1 MKSFVALALAATA
14 WAIPQAASPPSGCQ
28 SSASGTFQI
37 TTVNVTSSKKRDVLE
52 SRQLA
57 GALTLRL
64 QDGILRDQAGR
75 QGYIAS
81 NYQFQFDQPVQAGA
95 RETSGFSLCGNGS
108 LALSSSSRTNTAAI
122 WYSCL
127 SGTFYN
133 LYSQSTGAQCI
144 PIFIVAVNQ
153 GGSASQVSDGQPQV
167 TQPPRVSQISDGQPQ
182 ASTPRPVV
190 SQISDG
196 QPQAPSARPPVVSQ
210 ISDGQP
216 QAPRPTSRAP
226 VVSQISDGQPQA
238 PRPTAPVVSQISD
251 GQPQAPK
258 PSVAPPVVSQI
269 SDGQPQAPRPTAP
282 VVSQISDGQP
292 QAPRPTNG
300 TVASPSRSAP
310 AQFTGAAA
318 TGQAAAG
325 AFAAGVVGLLAL
337 L

>member
-1 MKSFVALALAATA
+1 MKSFIALALAAA
-14 WAIPQAASPPSGCQ
+14 ALAMPQASSPPAGCQ
-28 SSASGTFQI
+28 ASTSGTFQI
-37 TTVNVTSSKKRDVLE
+37 TTVNVTSSRKRDVLE
-52 SRQLA
+52 ARQLA

-64 QDGILRDQAGR
+64 QNGILRDQAGR

-81 NYQFQFDQPVQAGA
+81 NYQFQFDEPVQAGA
-95 RETSGFSLCGNGS
+95 RETSGFSLCSNGS
-108 LALSSSSRTNTAAI
+108 LALSSSSRPAAI

-144 PIFIVAVNQ
+144 PIYIVAVNQ

-216 QAPRPTSRAP
+216 QAPTARPPVVSQISDGQPQAPTARPPVVSQISDGQPQAPQPTSRAP

-238 PRPTAPVVSQISD
+238 PRPTSRPVVSQISD
-251 GQPQAPK
+251 GQPQAP
-258 PSVAPPVVSQI
+258 VA
-269 SDGQPQAPRPTAP
+269 T
-282 VVSQISDGQP
+282 
-292 QAPRPTNG
+292 PTNG

-325 AFAAGVVGLLAL
+325 ALAAGLFGLFAL